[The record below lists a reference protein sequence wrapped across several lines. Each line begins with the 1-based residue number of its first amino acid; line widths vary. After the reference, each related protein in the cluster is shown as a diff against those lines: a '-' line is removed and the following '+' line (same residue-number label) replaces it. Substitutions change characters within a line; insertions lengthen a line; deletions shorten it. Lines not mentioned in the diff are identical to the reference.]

1 MKLPSLGVS
10 GTTHHENDDLL
21 CWLLKVERLGS
32 WVELLR
38 QCTFLKL
45 LNKRDEVWLML
56 QESIL
61 VGCSHKHIADELL

>member
-10 GTTHHENDDLL
+10 GTTHHKNDDLL